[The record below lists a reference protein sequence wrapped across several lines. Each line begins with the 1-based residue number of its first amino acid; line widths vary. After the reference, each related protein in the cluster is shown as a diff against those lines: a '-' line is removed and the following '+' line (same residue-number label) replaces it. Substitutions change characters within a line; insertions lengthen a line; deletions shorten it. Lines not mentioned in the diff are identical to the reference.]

1 MLNAILGLQG
11 TSNSRL
17 QRNIL
22 AKHSFADTAESVN
35 FNFSD
40 AGLLGVKVT
49 GSADKGAELLQL
61 AIGELKSLA
70 GPIKNDELQRAKN
83 ILKTNI
89 YLALERTADRLE
101 EAAKNLRSFNEIRLS
116 QYGALIDGVTT
127 AQLNKAVADLLASK
141 PTLVAEGG

>member
-1 MLNAILGLQG
+1 MAVYQVLNAILGLQG

-17 QRNIL
+17 QRNSKEKINLVL

-101 EAAKNLRSFNEIRLS
+101 EAAKNVR
-116 QYGALIDGVTT
+116 
-127 AQLNKAVADLLASK
+127 
-141 PTLVAEGG
+141 

>member
-17 QRNIL
+17 QRNSKEKINLVL

-101 EAAKNLRSFNEIRLS
+101 EAAKNVR
-116 QYGALIDGVTT
+116 
-127 AQLNKAVADLLASK
+127 
-141 PTLVAEGG
+141 